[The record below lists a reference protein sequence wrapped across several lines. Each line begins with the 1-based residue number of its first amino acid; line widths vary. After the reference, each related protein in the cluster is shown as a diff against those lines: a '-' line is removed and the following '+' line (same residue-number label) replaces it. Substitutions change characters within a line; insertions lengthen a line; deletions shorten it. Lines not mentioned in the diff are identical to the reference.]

1 MPFLKKIRIGAL
13 VTENNVFLA
22 PLAGIGD
29 RAYRTIGMR
38 FGAGLAF
45 TEMVSAHGLANESRK
60 TLELLLLTK
69 KERPAGIQIF
79 GSNPEVMGSAAALCG
94 EYPADL
100 LDINAGC
107 SVRKVLKTGAGAGM
121 LGDPERF
128 FRVVKACVEASRY
141 PVSVKLR
148 LGLGEDSITVL
159 ENALAA
165 QDAGA
170 SLLTVHPRTARD
182 GYGGK
187 ARWEYIALVK
197 ERVRVPVCGNGDI
210 AAPSDAVRM
219 VRETGCDAVMIGRAA
234 IGNPWL
240 IRETVRALSEYPEQT
255 AAEEPS
261 LEERVELALEHLRL
275 IVLHKGEAR
284 GLREAKRHLHRYLRG
299 VPRAARVRE
308 RIFGLESLSEA
319 EVRLRDLVKAEKN
332 ERRDARD

>member
-1 MPFLKKIRIGAL
+1 MSLLKKIRIGTL
-13 VTENNVFLA
+13 LTENNVFLA

-29 RAYRTIGMR
+29 RAYRVLGVR

-45 TEMVSAHGLANESRK
+45 TEMVSAHGLTNESRK
-60 TLELLLLTK
+60 TVELLLLTQ

-79 GSNPEVMGSAAALCG
+79 GNSPEVMGSAAALCG
-94 EYPADL
+94 GYPADL

-128 FRVVKACVEASRY
+128 YRVVRACVEASRY

-170 SLLTVHPRTARD
+170 ALLTLHPRTARD
-182 GYGGK
+182 GYAGN

-197 ERVRVPVCGNGDI
+197 DRLRIPVCGNGDI
-210 AAPSDAVRM
+210 STPGDAVRM
-219 VRETGCDAVMIGRAA
+219 MRETGCDAVMIGRAA

-240 IRETVRALSEYPEQT
+240 IRGAVRALSLYPEPA

-261 LEERVELALEHLRL
+261 IAERVELALEHLRL
-275 IVLHKGEAR
+275 LVAHKGEAR
-284 GLREAKRHLHRYLRG
+284 GVREAKRHLHRYLRG
-299 VPRAARVRE
+299 MPRAAKVRE

-319 EVRLRDLVKAEKN
+319 EERLKDLVKAHIP
-332 ERRDARD
+332 

>member
-1 MPFLKKIRIGAL
+1 MSLLKKIRIGSLLTA
-13 VTENNVFLA
+13 NNVFLA

-38 FGAGLAF
+38 FGAGLSF

-60 TLELLLLTK
+60 TVELLLLTQ

-79 GSNPEVMGSAAALCG
+79 GNSPEVMGHAAALCG

-128 FRVVKACVEASRY
+128 FGVVKACVEASRY

-148 LGLGEDSITVL
+148 LGLGEDSIRVL

-165 QDAGA
+165 QEAGA
-170 SLLTVHPRTARD
+170 ALLTVHPRTARD
-182 GYGGK
+182 GYGGR

-210 AAPSDAVRM
+210 LAPSDAVRM
-219 VRETGCDAVMIGRAA
+219 LRETGCDAVMIGRAA

-240 IRETVRALSEYPEQT
+240 VRETVGALSAYPEP
-255 AAEEPS
+255 AVAEEPS
-261 LEERVELALEHLRL
+261 LADRVELALEHLRL
-275 IVLHKGEAR
+275 VVLHKGEAR
-284 GLREAKRHLHRYLRG
+284 GVREAKRHLHRYLRG
-299 VPRAARVRE
+299 LPRASRVRE

-319 EVRLRDLVKAEKN
+319 EERLRGLVKAE
-332 ERRDARD
+332 ES